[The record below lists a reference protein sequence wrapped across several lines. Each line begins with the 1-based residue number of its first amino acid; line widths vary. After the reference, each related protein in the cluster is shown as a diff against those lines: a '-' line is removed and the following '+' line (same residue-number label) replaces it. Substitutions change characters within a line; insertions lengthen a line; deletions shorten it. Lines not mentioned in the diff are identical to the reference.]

1 MATGVQ
7 KMHRRKRPNPRRD
20 RIELR
25 ADAEWIE
32 QVVEA
37 ANRLGLGLSS
47 YIRLAINE
55 RLMRDGFNTEPKKG
69 QGPKG

>member
-1 MATGVQ
+1 
-7 KMHRRKRPNPRRD
+7 MHRRKRPNPRRD